1 MQISFELR
9 NDLNKSII
17 KSVFEK
23 KDQMEGNMSRLVMRT
38 VSKSQEVVEDLYKVL
53 ERRIVASPPGIC
65 PVDISA
71 AFLKLCHAQS
81 CGKCTPCRIGLG
93 QLENLWSRC

>member
-65 PVDISA
+65 RWI
-71 AFLKLCHAQS
+71 FRLLF
-81 CGKCTPCRIGLG
+81 
-93 QLENLWSRC
+93 

>member
-1 MQISFELR
+1 
-9 NDLNKSII
+9 
-17 KSVFEK
+17 
-23 KDQMEGNMSRLVMRT
+23 MSRLVMRT

-71 AFLKLCHAQS
+71 AFLKLCHEVA
-81 CGKCTPCRIGLG
+81 KLMPDWKARRDL
-93 QLENLWSRC
+93 LK